1 MAGRSRGTFKNNSD
15 YSVAANGDRVIEST
29 RESTERSVKK
39 LSRIAVVHQLKYSS
53 VDSTPGSFGHLR
65 ACASKVSQT
74 AASMT
79 IEYRKADRHRC
90 MYGRLHING
99 HAATIWSKN
108 ASRQGRLLCKKQD
121 SSWNS
126 LWIWGAQ
133 PLDSSVAFRF
143 RSYSGDAFP
152 FPAARTSHAFDH
164 CIE

>member
-65 ACASKVSQT
+65 ACASNVSQT

-99 HAATIWSKN
+99 HAATILEQKRVAPRSIAVQK
-108 ASRQGRLLCKKQD
+108 ARFVLEFALDLGG
-121 SSWNS
+121 SS
-126 LWIWGAQ
+126 
-133 PLDSSVAFRF
+133 
-143 RSYSGDAFP
+143 
-152 FPAARTSHAFDH
+152 T
-164 CIE
+164 